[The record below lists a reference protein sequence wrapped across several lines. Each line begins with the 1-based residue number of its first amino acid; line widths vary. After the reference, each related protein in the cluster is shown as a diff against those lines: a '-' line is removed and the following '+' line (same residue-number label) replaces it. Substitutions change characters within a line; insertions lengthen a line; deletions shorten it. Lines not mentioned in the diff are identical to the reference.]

1 VVLTTVLFALLLQ
14 QAPAPAAAARLSRA
28 ETVRCAGLTQAAAEL
43 AGGESDEGRA
53 LSDAALFWSLA
64 AAQSGAIQGLSEL
77 DADRELTQARVAAV
91 RSLSSGDAGAQRE
104 LEACVARAPD
114 LG

>member
-1 VVLTTVLFALLLQ
+1 MVLTTVLFALLVQ
-14 QAPAPAAAARLSRA
+14 QAPAPAAGPRLSRA

-64 AAQSGAIQGLSEL
+64 AAQSGAIQGLSEVES
-77 DADRELTQARVAAV
+77 DRELTEARVRAV
-91 RSLSSGDAGAQRE
+91 QALSRSDETARRE
-104 LEACVARAPD
+104 LAVCVARAPD

>member
-1 VVLTTVLFALLLQ
+1 VVLTTVLAILLQ
-14 QAPAPAAAARLSRA
+14 QAPVPAAAPRMSRA

-43 AGGESDEGRA
+43 EGGESDEGRA

-64 AAQSGAIQGLSEL
+64 SARSAAIQGLSEL
-77 DADRELTQARVAAV
+77 DADRELTQARMTAV
-91 RSLSSGDAGAQRE
+91 RALSSGDAAARRE
-104 LEACVARAPD
+104 LAACRARVPE